1 MAIFRQ
7 KPPNRGGIECRCG
20 RQKSQFSTN
29 IWLSIVD
36 CWSANNNCDGR
47 PCSLPHRAPRISESM
62 FITTSM
68 DDHDE
73 EKRREQ
79 NLIVRSRKSEA
90 EVINNRTLRSTFYSV
105 EANYWQIRS
114 IARPFCDSRATCYKC
129 KKNCC
134 FITMCKAHSKLTHIK
149 QQIYFYHLKRPG
161 YNTEFL
167 LYPRPFRW

>member
-90 EVINNRTLRSTFYSV
+90 EVTSIRILRSMYCAI
-105 EANYWQIRS
+105 EASYWQTRR
-114 IARPFCDSRATCYKC
+114 IARPLRPNFNLRFYSPARPDRAAGPCRALVKGHE
-129 KKNCC
+129 
-134 FITMCKAHSKLTHIK
+134 KAEI
-149 QQIYFYHLKRPG
+149 I
-161 YNTEFL
+161 
-167 LYPRPFRW
+167 FRQ